1 MSRAQ
6 RLLDLMQLLRRHR
19 YPVTGQQLA
28 QTLNVSLRTLY
39 RDIATL
45 QGQGADISGEAG
57 IGYQLKPGF
66 TLPPMMFS
74 EQEIEALVLGAR
86 WVSQKGDPA
95 LAQAA
100 NDMLAKVSAVLPAS
114 LRQELATTALLIGP
128 GEPVPGD
135 GEVFGQIRQA
145 IRQQRKVSIHYT
157 DNQGQQS
164 QRTVWPFAMGFFD
177 QCRVMLAWCELR
189 QDYRHFR
196 ADRINGLATTDQHYS
211 PSRHQLLALWRKSMG
226 IEAPDY

>member
-6 RLLDLMQLLRRHR
+6 RLLDLIQLLRRHR

-66 TLPPMMFS
+66 TLPLMMFC

-114 LRQELATTALLIGP
+114 LRQELATAALLIGP
-128 GEPVPGD
+128 GESVPGD
-135 GEVFGQIRQA
+135 GEMFGQIRQA

-164 QRTVWPFAMGFFD
+164 QRTVWPFAVGFFD

-189 QDYRHFR
+189 
-196 ADRINGLATTDQHYS
+196 
-211 PSRHQLLALWRKSMG
+211 
-226 IEAPDY
+226 